1 MAKKLVGLWQ
11 LPKEMTEDEEKA
23 LAQEIA
29 DRVAEQAKK
38 DRTGRQSGS
47 SDQNTCSP

>member
-11 LPKEMTEDEEKA
+11 LPQEMTEDEEKA

-29 DRVAEQAKK
+29 DRGAEQAKK
-38 DRTGRQSGS
+38 DRPSRQSGS
-47 SDQNTCSP
+47 SDQSPGSP